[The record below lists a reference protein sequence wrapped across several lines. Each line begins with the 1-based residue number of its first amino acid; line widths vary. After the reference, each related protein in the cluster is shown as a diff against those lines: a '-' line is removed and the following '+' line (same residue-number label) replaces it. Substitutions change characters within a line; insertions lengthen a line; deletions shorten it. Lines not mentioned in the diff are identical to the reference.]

1 MQQVGLSA
9 QSMSISCKAY
19 RFYRLILIQYDNMQ
33 GCIIGDEV
41 NCLTQKKKYARV
53 QMDYLAA
60 KEHFLLTAQN
70 TDKRLEKMRENGA
83 EQIGEIELQ
92 EAIEK
97 SGFHKAFNELL
108 QAENRLI
115 EWSHLMIKQEPIY
128 KENIEKYERLF
139 SDIQSDQDSRA
150 VLIKLAMDLNAHT

>member
-1 MQQVGLSA
+1 MQQVGLNA
-9 QSMSISCKAY
+9 QSMANSCKTC

-41 NCLTQKKKYARV
+41 NCLTQKKKFARV

-60 KEHFLLTAQN
+60 KEQFLLTAQN

-150 VLIKLAMDLNAHT
+150 VLIKLAMELNAHT